1 LTFGN
6 ERERVYLLAEGTTPK
21 QYSTGGKKMTKKDY
35 ELIADAIATA
45 RKVEVSG
52 GGVLVSVAHLANTL
66 ATELEI
72 ENPRFNR
79 EMFLT
84 ACGVN

>member
-1 LTFGN
+1 
-6 ERERVYLLAEGTTPK
+6 
-21 QYSTGGKKMTKKDY
+21 MTKKDY
-35 ELIADAIATA
+35 ELIAAAIAGCATVTN
-45 RKVEVSG
+45 KSG
-52 GGVLVSVAHLANTL
+52 RLGTIETVLISKEHFVNML

-84 ACGVN
+84 ACGVK